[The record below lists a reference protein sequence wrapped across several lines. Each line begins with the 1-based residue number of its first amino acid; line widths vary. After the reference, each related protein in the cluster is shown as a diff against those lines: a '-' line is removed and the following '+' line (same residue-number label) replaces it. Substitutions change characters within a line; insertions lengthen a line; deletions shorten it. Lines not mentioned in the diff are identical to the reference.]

1 MGAPRILVI
10 TPSLPEREAFRS
22 ECVASVVAQTLHPV
36 MHVVGVDYER
46 VGVAT
51 MLNRLASIA
60 KPAGRD
66 WIAQLADDDLMYP
79 HHLETLA
86 SRIDDADIIYSW
98 CKVTGRG
105 YWNPNSHFDA
115 DRLRRENYIPATTLI
130 RTTLIEALGGWR
142 EGVHGFED
150 WDFWLRALDAGAR
163 FACIPTVTWCYRF
176 HSSNASTGR

>member
-1 MGAPRILVI
+1 MGGVRILVV
-10 TPSLPEREAFRS
+10 TPSLPERDAFRS
-22 ECVASVVAQTLHPV
+22 ECVASVVAQTLQPV
-36 MHVVGVDYER
+36 MHIVGVDYER

-60 KPAGRD
+60 KPAARD

-86 SRIDDADIIYSW
+86 TRVDDADVVYSW
-98 CKVTGRG
+98 CNVTGRG
-105 YWNPNSHFDA
+105 DWNPNSHFDA
-115 DRLRRENYIPATTLI
+115 ARLRHENYIPAVSLI
-130 RTTLIEALGGWR
+130 RASLVESLGGWR
-142 EGVHGFED
+142 DGEHGFED